1 MVMRPIAATAAAL
14 ALITATVAAQT
25 RPAANLVTHSEV
37 TIDRPAAKI
46 WPHILDPNAWKQGAK
61 AWHYAGPAGQVGE
74 VFAAGDPAAKSK
86 PEFLFENVELVPN
99 QHRTIKIYA
108 TGGALIGYAS
118 WWLKE
123 QGGRTVVGYDV
134 YSETVIDPAQARAST
149 PEKLRESE
157 RAAAATNKARF
168 DQELVA
174 LKKLV
179 DTANPR

>member
-1 MVMRPIAATAAAL
+1 MLRRIAASVGML
-14 ALITATVAAQT
+14 ALITGAAAAQA
-25 RPAANLVTHSEV
+25 RPAANLVTHSEIA
-37 TIDRPAAKI
+37 IDRPAAKI
-46 WPHILDPNAWKQGAK
+46 WPHILDPNHWKQGAK

-74 VFAAGDPAAKSK
+74 VFAAGDPGAKAK

-134 YSETVIDPAQARAST
+134 YSETPIDPAQARAST
-149 PEKLRESE
+149 PGKIRESE
-157 RAAAATNKARF
+157 RTVAATNKARF
-168 DQELVA
+168 DQELAA
-174 LKKLV
+174 LKRLV
-179 DTANPR
+179 ETANPR